1 MFAAKSIYFYLSL
14 IFVAVPQVLSS
25 TGEQDG
31 GEWESF
37 YHWRSQRGC
46 CVHRPRNEGGAR
58 RDKKETAIVEQE
70 N

>member
-1 MFAAKSIYFYLSL
+1 M
-14 IFVAVPQVLSS
+14 AVPQVLSS